1 MIVFRL
7 SERKEHTS
15 LNRRICLLMK
25 YNFDFLNIF
34 TNEDIEI
41 NLDEPMNK
49 HTSFKIG
56 GKADVYCEVKT
67 KKPLRNLSVY
77 VRKMKFHISL

>member
-1 MIVFRL
+1 
-7 SERKEHTS
+7 
-15 LNRRICLLMK
+15 MK
-25 YNFDFLNIF
+25 YNFDFLNNF
-34 TNEDIEI
+34 TKEDIEI
-41 NLDEPMNK
+41 SFDEPMNK

-67 KKPLRNLSVY
+67 KRLLRSLLAY

>member
-1 MIVFRL
+1 
-7 SERKEHTS
+7 
-15 LNRRICLLMK
+15 MK

-34 TNEDIEI
+34 TNEDVEI

-67 KKPLRNLSVY
+67 KKALAELICLC
-77 VRKMKFHISL
+77 K

>member
-49 HTSFKIG
+49 HTSFKIAE
-56 GKADVYCEVKT
+56 KPMYTAKLRQ